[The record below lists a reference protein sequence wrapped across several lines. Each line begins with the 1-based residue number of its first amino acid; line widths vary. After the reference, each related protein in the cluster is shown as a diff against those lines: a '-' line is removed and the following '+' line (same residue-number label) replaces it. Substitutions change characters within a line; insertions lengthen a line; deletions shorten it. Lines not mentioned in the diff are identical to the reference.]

1 VNVGKSAVGECDLPT
16 PSVPPVFCRRRYEYW
31 KKEKEIAGN
40 EDDSEGDARI
50 VSVEVM
56 RIGYTGFRKSIGRR
70 GLCFTADPDSTTS
83 TQS

>member
-1 VNVGKSAVGECDLPT
+1 VICRLLRSLPSSAGAGT
-16 PSVPPVFCRRRYEYW
+16 SIGR
-31 KKEKEIAGN
+31 KEKEIAGN